1 MTATRAYMEHK
12 LLTGEERLDPP
23 ASDGTGR
30 GGVSGLSSFPPDE
43 TPRTRPHPVLIALQ
57 G

>member
-1 MTATRAYMEHK
+1 MTATRAYMEREP
-12 LLTGEERLDPP
+12 LTGEERLDPP